1 MCFFV
6 RVNQPYVD
14 PGYGAMICGV
24 IKAVLIGAAA
34 TGFIAASIYSDDQ
47 SSIVFRLA
55 KPIIIDSWKAL
66 QKIGTDPRFY
76 NPLIKILAWGLGI
89 VAVFLF
95 FQLGALKVC
104 FNETACIFD
113 WIPSSWKA
121 PCLGF
126 VGCLSGGD
134 GDNNN
139 LQNGQYNTQNLI
151 YPRQGSAV
159 RRSMNRRNQLR
170 QNDRRREESEDGGN
184 DTSFSYLQEPVA
196 PGVVTIQNTT
206 QRGNSRNIYPQV
218 MPEKSI
224 EFI

>member
-6 RVNQPYVD
+6 RVNQPAFE
-14 PGYGAMICGV
+14 PGVATIVCEV
-24 IKAVLIGAAA
+24 IKYVIIGAAL

-76 NPLIKILAWGLGI
+76 TPLIKILAWGLGL
-89 VAVFLF
+89 VALILF
-95 FQLGALKVC
+95 FQVGALKIC
-104 FNETACIFD
+104 FNDTACIFD
-113 WIPSSWKA
+113 WIPSSWKV
-121 PCLGF
+121 PCLACVSAF
-126 VGCLSGGD
+126 SGTQSNH
-134 GDNNN
+134 NNN
-139 LQNGQYNTQNLI
+139 NQNANTQNLV

-159 RRSMNRRNQLR
+159 RRSMNRRQHQLR
-170 QNDRRREESEDGGN
+170 NNDRRREESEDGGN
-184 DTSFSYLQEPVA
+184 DTSFSYLQEPRA
-196 PGVVTIQNTT
+196 PGIVTIENTT
-206 QRGNSRNIYPQV
+206 RGNSRIYPTV